1 MIVERIRH
9 GTRLRHRCMFG
20 LVVALLGML
29 ALSTGAVAQAGR
41 VAEDVREYEV
51 PASPPEGVVYD
62 QKTQAFYGG
71 SVSDGLI
78 YKGTLDDPT
87 AEVFL
92 PPGSDGRNE
101 AIGVNVDYEGR
112 LYIAGGS
119 SGTLYVYDIETKALL
134 ARFETGEGGFINDV
148 AISKYGDVYF
158 TDSIRPF
165 IYRVSEEQVE
175 AGGGTPEAIPLTPEV
190 DYQGFPNANGIRV
203 TPDGKYVIFAD
214 TNDGKLYRMVPSEV
228 PTEREISEIGV
239 HGLTGSPDGLEL
251 SGHTLYVVN
260 NQDELIV
267 EVLLSGDYLGG
278 RVVGNTTTPEFHT
291 PTTVS
296 LAGSRLLVANAEFF
310 DQSEP
315 GPPFY
320 VVSIPRP

>member
-9 GTRLRHRCMFG
+9 GMRLRHRCMFG
-20 LVVALLGML
+20 LVVALLSML
-29 ALSTGAVAQAGR
+29 ALSTGAVAQAVR
-41 VAEDVREYEV
+41 VAEDVREYKV

-101 AIGVNVDYEGR
+101 AIGVNVDNEGR

-119 SGTLYVYDIETKALL
+119 SG
-134 ARFETGEGGFINDV
+134 
-148 AISKYGDVYF
+148 
-158 TDSIRPF
+158 
-165 IYRVSEEQVE
+165 
-175 AGGGTPEAIPLTPEV
+175 
-190 DYQGFPNANGIRV
+190 
-203 TPDGKYVIFAD
+203 
-214 TNDGKLYRMVPSEV
+214 
-228 PTEREISEIGV
+228 
-239 HGLTGSPDGLEL
+239 
-251 SGHTLYVVN
+251 TLYVVN

-278 RVVGNTTTPEFHT
+278 QVVGNTTTPKFHT
-291 PTTVS
+291 PTTAS

>member
-1 MIVERIRH
+1 
-9 GTRLRHRCMFG
+9 
-20 LVVALLGML
+20 
-29 ALSTGAVAQAGR
+29 
-41 VAEDVREYEV
+41 
-51 PASPPEGVVYD
+51 
-62 QKTQAFYGG
+62 
-71 SVSDGLI
+71 
-78 YKGTLDDPT
+78 
-87 AEVFL
+87 
-92 PPGSDGRNE
+92 
-101 AIGVNVDYEGR
+101 VNVDYEGR

>member
-29 ALSTGAVAQAGR
+29 ALSTAAIAQAVR

-101 AIGVNVDYEGR
+101 AIGVNVDNEGR

-119 SGTLYVYDIETKALL
+119 SGTLYVYDIETKELL

-190 DYQGFPNANGIRV
+190 DYQGFPNANGIRI

-214 TNDGKLYRMVPSEV
+214 TNDSKLYRMVPSEV

-239 HGLTGSPDGLEL
+239 RGRTDNPDGLEL
-251 SGHTLYVVN
+251 RGRTLYVVN

-267 EVLLSGDYLGG
+267 EVLLSGDYLGAG
-278 RVVGNTTTPEFHT
+278 LLATRPPPSFTRQRRPRWPVVGCWWRT
-291 PTTVS
+291 
-296 LAGSRLLVANAEFF
+296 
-310 DQSEP
+310 QSFSTNRNQ
-315 GPPFY
+315 G
-320 VVSIPRP
+320 RPSTS